1 MGKVVGLVI
10 DPPIE
15 DIRLPEIKRG
25 DPVSE
30 ADPEDVTAGPKV
42 PSASAARDLP
52 QPLGGSEASES
63 YETLEGSV
71 VPLEDVNEPA
81 AVPGRSRPKGKG

>member
-15 DIRLPEIKRG
+15 DIQPPEIKRG
-25 DPVSE
+25 DPEDS
-30 ADPEDVTAGPKV
+30 DQIPEL
-42 PSASAARDLP
+42 SRE
-52 QPLGGSEASES
+52 PLGGSEASES
-63 YETLEGSV
+63 YETPEGSV